1 MEDSAK
7 FGIFGLCVLFFIL
20 GFTVG
25 IPHVGDRELINRASE
40 LVRECEYDLPRNERC
55 EIVLDAIPVESDRG
69 HRPGD

>member
-25 IPHVGDRELINRASE
+25 IPLVGDRELINRASE
-40 LVRECEYDLPRNERC
+40 LVRECEYDLPRNEHC